1 MGTSLSE
8 PIACGRNAAHL
19 SGRQKRTG
27 SARSSRFEART
38 RIQWR
43 KPKARRFWHM
53 LRPRNR
59 SHISETTLGN
69 VTRPS
74 QGCGARG
81 TACDSPFDLFQSRK
95 EGSAGATPRGFQP
108 HFLGH
113 WVIAFQVGAVSC
125 LSERMTGCPGGCRD
139 DLIQGFEEER
149 GGLREYCGAL
159 LCCTCMPVRVGEV
172 CLAKPLATLLAA
184 SCRGVRTSFIRV
196 RHALAYRFCLL
207 PVRTH
212 PRTSRGFPDNSSLV
226 V

>member
-1 MGTSLSE
+1 MGGMRLTY
-8 PIACGRNAAHL
+8 RV
-19 SGRQKRTG
+19 
-27 SARSSRFEART
+27 
-38 RIQWR
+38 
-43 KPKARRFWHM
+43 ARRGLVPRGAADSKRERAFSGESR
-53 LRPRNR
+53 RPDGSGTCCVRVTV
-59 SHISETTLGN
+59 HTFSETTLGN

>member
-59 SHISETTLGN
+59 SHIFRDYARKCDPAITGLWSKGYGLRQPF
-69 VTRPS
+69 RPIPEPE
-74 QGCGARG
+74 RG
-81 TACDSPFDLFQSRK
+81 KRRRY
-95 EGSAGATPRGFQP
+95 PRGFQP
-108 HFLGH
+108 HFRGH